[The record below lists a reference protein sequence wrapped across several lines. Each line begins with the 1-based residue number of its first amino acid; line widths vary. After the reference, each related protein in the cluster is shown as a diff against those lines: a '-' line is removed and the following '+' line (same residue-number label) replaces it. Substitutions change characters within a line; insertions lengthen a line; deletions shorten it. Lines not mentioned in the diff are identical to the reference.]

1 MVEVSITQ
9 NFVKEY
15 CKTPVGWYW
24 KIKLDEYI
32 TLSSNR
38 RYSSKSSAKK
48 ASKIFCK
55 KYGFIVDRMTY
66 SQIMV

>member
-1 MVEVSITQ
+1 MVEISITQ
-9 NFVKEY
+9 NFIKEY

-24 KIKLDEYI
+24 KIVEGGI
-32 TLSSNR
+32 TISSSH

-48 ASKIFCK
+48 AAGAFCK

-66 SQIMV
+66 SQIIV

>member
-24 KIKLDEYI
+24 KINLDKDVTI
-32 TLSSNR
+32 SSSH

-48 ASKIFCK
+48 ASRTFCR